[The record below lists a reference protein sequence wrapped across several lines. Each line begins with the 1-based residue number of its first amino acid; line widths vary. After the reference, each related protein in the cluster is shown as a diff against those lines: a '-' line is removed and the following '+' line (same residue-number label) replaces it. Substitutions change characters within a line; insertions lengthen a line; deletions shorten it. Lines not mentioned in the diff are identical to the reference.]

1 MPFGKGM
8 ANTKNTNIAHKY
20 WENAKKL
27 REKVRAMERKAML
40 IHYGQNIILYG
51 PPGTGKTY
59 YTAVYAVAI
68 CDGKSIDE
76 LSDYSAVMERYNE
89 LKSENRIAFTTFHQS
104 YGYEE
109 FIEGLRPVIVPS
121 SDEKD
126 TGSVSYKVESG
137 IFKKFCDI
145 AEEKKIKSGNEVFI
159 KSDPVVWKVSLEGSG
174 TNTTKIDCFTNN
186 RIRVGW
192 KNITDLSK
200 IGLKE
205 RKILNDFEHN
215 MEIGD
220 IVCVLHDKNS
230 IDGIGIV
237 DGEYEWLEDG
247 GDYPRS
253 RKVKWLAK
261 DFVEDI
267 YNINN
272 NKILIAPT
280 VYRLNIEPD
289 KILGIA
295 QKHSLKQM
303 ANAKKDTKNYVFIID
318 EINRGNISKIFGE
331 LITLIEPAKRKG
343 AAESMEAILPYSGK
357 PFGVPDNVY
366 ILGTMNTADRSIAIM
381 DTALRRRFEFIEMMP
396 DTSVIEEVTVT
407 ADGKTLNVSK
417 MLDIINERI
426 TFLYDREHTI
436 GHAFFIGLI
445 KDPSIERL
453 ASIFEK
459 SIIPLLQEYFYE
471 DYYKIQLILG
481 DNAKTEQEENLKF
494 IKDTKIVPEDI
505 FTGNAEDID
514 LPDKK
519 YDINL
524 EALYNIQSYKK
535 IAPEL

>member
-1 MPFGKGM
+1 MIDRIK
-8 ANTKNTNIAHKY
+8 
-20 WENAKKL
+20 ENEAKST
-27 REKVRAMERKAML
+27 
-40 IHYGQNIILYG
+40 IYGQNIILYG

-68 CDGKSIDE
+68 CDGKYIDE

-109 FIEGLRPVIVPS
+109 FIEGLRPFIVPNGV
-121 SDEKD
+121 EKNS
-126 TGSVSYKVESG
+126 GNVSYKVESG

-145 AEEKKIKSGNEVFI
+145 AEEKKIKAENEIFI
-159 KSDPVVWKVSLEGSG
+159 KADPVVWKVSLEGAG
-174 TNTTKIDCFTNN
+174 ANKTKADCFANN
-186 RIRVGW
+186 RIRIGW
-192 KNITDLSK
+192 SDDKSSKNK
-200 IGLKE
+200 KE
-205 RKILNDFEHN
+205 KAILNAFEN
-215 MEIGD
+215 VMEVGD
-220 IVCVLHDKNS
+220 IVCILHDQFS

-247 GDYPRS
+247 KDYPRS

-267 YNINN
+267 HGINN
-272 NKILIAPT
+272 GKVLTSQT

-289 KILGIA
+289 VILGIA
-295 QKHSLKQM
+295 QKHSLEQM
-303 ANAKKDTKNYVFIID
+303 ADAEGDTKNYVFIID

-343 AAESMEAILPYSGK
+343 APEELQTVLPYSGK
-357 PFGVPDNVY
+357 PFGVPANVY

-381 DTALRRRFEFIEMMP
+381 DTALRRRFQFIEMMP
-396 DTSVIEEVTVT
+396 DTCILNKVEVT
-407 ADGKTLNVSK
+407 ADEETLNVSK

-445 KDPSIERL
+445 EDPSIERL
-453 ASIFEK
+453 ASVFEK
-459 SIIPLLQEYFYE
+459 SVIPLLQEYFYE

-481 DNAKTEQEENLKF
+481 DNGKTEQELKF
-494 IKDTKIVPEDI
+494 IKDTIVPKDI
-505 FTGNAEDID
+505 FSGNIEDID

-519 YDINL
+519 YEVNTK
-524 EALYNIQSYKK
+524 ALYNIQSYKK
-535 IAPEL
+535 IAPELL